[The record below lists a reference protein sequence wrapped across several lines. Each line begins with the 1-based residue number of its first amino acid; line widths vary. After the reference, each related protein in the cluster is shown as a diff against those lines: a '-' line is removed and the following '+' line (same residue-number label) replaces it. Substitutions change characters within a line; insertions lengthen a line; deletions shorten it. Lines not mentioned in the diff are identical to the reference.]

1 MNARK
6 LLRRTASMLLAMLI
20 LTLAAP
26 ALAKSREKILVET
39 LRTYAATIRWG
50 AIEQAESFID
60 PTYRAT
66 HPLTQLELDRYKQ
79 VRFTAYNDRAA
90 IPVSDNEV
98 RQTVEIGI
106 VNVNTQEARTVIDQQ
121 VWTYNPKTK
130 VWLLS
135 SGLPDITRRD

>member
-26 ALAKSREKILVET
+26 ALGKSREKILQET
-39 LRTYAATIRWG
+39 LRIYAATIRWG
-50 AIEQAESFID
+50 SIEQAESFVD
-60 PTYRAT
+60 PKYREA
-66 HPLTQLELDRYKQ
+66 HPLTQLELDRYKH

-90 IPVSDNEV
+90 IPVSDSEV

-106 VNVNTQEARTVIDQQ
+106 VNINTQEARNVIDQQ
-121 VWTYNPKTK
+121 IWTYNPKAK

>member
-26 ALAKSREKILVET
+26 ALAKSREKILAET
-39 LRTYAATIRWG
+39 LRIYAATIRWG
-50 AIEQAESFID
+50 SIEQAESFID
-60 PTYRAT
+60 PRYREA

-106 VNVNTQEARTVIDQQ
+106 VNINTQEARNVIDQQ
-121 VWTYNPKTK
+121 VWTYNPKAK
-130 VWLLS
+130 AWLLS